1 MKIKKNYK
9 LWGLVFVCFVG
20 VWIWRATT
28 VYQHKAAPIDTEV
41 IKKFPEVK
49 RGTPHPPPPPL
60 GVPSAPITSP
70 KEPVDIWGW
79 IVKIGGALSGLKTL
93 LDIIDK
99 LKSKAPKSITVP
111 VDIPEGSKVT
121 ITIIIE
127 KLAKLMLSP
136 IRFFKR

>member
-9 LWGLVFVCFVG
+9 LWGLVFICFVG
-20 VWIWRATT
+20 VWIWRATA
-28 VYQHKAAPIDTEV
+28 YQHKAAPIDTEV

-49 RGTPHPPPPPL
+49 RGTPQPPPL

-70 KEPVDIWGW
+70 KEPADVWGW

-111 VDIPEGSKVT
+111 VDIAEGSKVT